1 METVEKIAI
10 CQLHELVPF
19 EGRAAL
25 VDGEQVALFLV
36 PNKGVYAV
44 QNWDPIGKAYVLSRG
59 IVGDKQGELCVAS
72 PLYKQHFNLETGRC
86 LEDQNVT
93 LKQWKVCV
101 EQQSVFI
108 EV

>member
-1 METVEKIAI
+1 METLEKIAI

-44 QNWDPIGKAYVLSRG
+44 QNWDPIGQAYVLSRG

-72 PLYKQHFNLETGRC
+72 PLYKQHFSLVTGRC
-86 LEDQNVT
+86 IEETSVVLKCWQVT
-93 LKQWKVCV
+93 TDAN
-101 EQQSVFI
+101 SVYLS
-108 EV
+108 V